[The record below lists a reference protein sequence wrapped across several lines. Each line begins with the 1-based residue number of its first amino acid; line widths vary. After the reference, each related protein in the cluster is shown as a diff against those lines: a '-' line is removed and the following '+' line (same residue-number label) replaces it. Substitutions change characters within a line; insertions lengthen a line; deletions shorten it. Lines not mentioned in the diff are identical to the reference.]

1 MGQFS
6 GREHGDKGETVIITG
21 NITACLKAD
30 AKDAVEEE
38 NLVMQKGT
46 QT

>member
-1 MGQFS
+1 MGQFN
-6 GREHGDKGETVIITG
+6 GREHGDKGETVMITG
-21 NITACLKAD
+21 NITVCFKAD
-30 AKDAVEEE
+30 AKGAVQEE